1 MLILLPDLVV
11 LHGLQ
16 HWACCVATMQLEGLQ
31 KTLGKLSVFG
41 LRVCHLQNRCN
52 LWANRSVLPPSL
64 AAVLLIPFAEIF
76 PAASYCFFSYLF
88 LTANKPSKP
97 TLHQGRHVTRQCI
110 TPNALQHLHQ
120 CYGQTTA
127 GPGSFSPFCEAGW
140 GLLCPDV
147 PKIMKISLAGPR
159 RKKTEKL
166 CSEMFW
172 INMDHETTI
181 IKISWKS
188 FAQQRRVVGP
198 SKSKL
203 INWWIMMITSRI
215 AKLWISSA
223 SKYVSELSTSIY
235 PSYLIMKIYHIC
247 PCLHKNSPKLSLLAQ
262 WWIWCKMESNLS
274 HVQQKLKLPKTQPNR
289 SNLAQFLSHS
299 RAPTVFPLHEAL
311 FFQAVPDLGD
321 GAVQ

>member
-1 MLILLPDLVV
+1 M
-11 LHGLQ
+11 
-16 HWACCVATMQLEGLQ
+16 
-31 KTLGKLSVFG
+31 
-41 LRVCHLQNRCN
+41 
-52 LWANRSVLPPSL
+52 
-64 AAVLLIPFAEIF
+64 
-76 PAASYCFFSYLF
+76 FFSYLF

-97 TLHQGRHVTRQCI
+97 TLHQGRHVTGQCI

-140 GLLCPDV
+140 GLLCPEV
-147 PKIMKISLAGPR
+147 SKIMKISLAGPR
-159 RKKTEKL
+159 KKNRKV
-166 CSEMFW
+166 MFW
-172 INMDHETTI
+172 NVLNKHGYETTI

-188 FAQQRRVVGP
+188 FAQQRKVVGP

-203 INWWIMMITSRI
+203 INWWNMMITSRI

-247 PCLHKNSPKLSLLAQ
+247 PCLHKNSPKLSLLPQ
-262 WWIWCKMESNLS
+262 WWIWCRMESNLS

-299 RAPTVFPLHEAL
+299 RAPTVFPLHETL

>member
-1 MLILLPDLVV
+1 MHHAKCL
-11 LHGLQ
+11 
-16 HWACCVATMQLEGLQ
+16 ATPPP
-31 KTLGKLSVFG
+31 V
-41 LRVCHLQNRCN
+41 
-52 LWANRSVLPPSL
+52 LWANYSWARQLQSFLRSWLGF
-64 AAVLLIPFAEIF
+64 AVPWCAQNNEDF
-76 PAASYCFFSYLF
+76 
-88 LTANKPSKP
+88 
-97 TLHQGRHVTRQCI
+97 TRRTQEKK
-110 TPNALQHLHQ
+110 N
-120 CYGQTTA
+120 
-127 GPGSFSPFCEAGW
+127 
-140 GLLCPDV
+140 
-147 PKIMKISLAGPR
+147 
-159 RKKTEKL
+159 RKV
-166 CSEMFW
+166 MFW
-172 INMDHETTI
+172 NVLNKHEHETTI

-262 WWIWCKMESNLS
+262 WWVWCKMESNLS